1 MFFSEVVDSGTRNA
15 AINKLAQVNVK
26 IASMLHSCAQSDS
39 TAWNPLFL
47 VTQPAFTVVP
57 AMTMTFRPDDMGQ
70 LAQPT
75 PDKVQQV
82 LLEVDEAAKQR
93 TAVWPHLFL
102 VSVLQ
107 GGFGVIVPSSPTLW
121 ASRTASYQ
129 RDVHLETFGS
139 VADRFDAFELRVSGE
154 LGSVRERLRSLEEGS
169 MQSSREGSMPS
180 SLHSSLQ
187 TSPAATRQSSSS
199 AQSLFAHTV
208 RSGVDALPEPGEY
221 VSNHC
226 ACFWRCTGAYCICAA
241 HPHVEQHVLR

>member
-57 AMTMTFRPDDMGQ
+57 AVTMTFRPDDMGQ

-154 LGSVRERLRSLEEGS
+154 LG
-169 MQSSREGSMPS
+169 
-180 SLHSSLQ
+180 LQ

-241 HPHVEQHVLR
+241 HPHVEQHVLE